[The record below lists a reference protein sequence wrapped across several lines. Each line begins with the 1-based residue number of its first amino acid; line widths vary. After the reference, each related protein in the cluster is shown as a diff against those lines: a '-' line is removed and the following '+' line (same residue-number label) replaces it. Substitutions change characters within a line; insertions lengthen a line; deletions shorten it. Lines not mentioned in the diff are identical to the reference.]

1 MVNNIGKESMKR
13 NKKGVILRVV
23 SVFALAVSLI
33 ASPLNSVNS
42 AELPSL
48 GKKCPEEGINT
59 GTTSR
64 SLVCVKSASG
74 DLRWSRVKLSSS
86 GQQPVAASKAPAGSI
101 EFHHWRGEDKTVFDT
116 IIGKFEAANPGVKVT
131 QVIKDSTSYQAN
143 ALTVIRNNPKAAVFT
158 TFRGGQ
164 FNDFSKAGMLVDITD
179 QKWVKNNV
187 IQSALAPATV
197 GGRVFGVPY
206 QSLFNNPLYNAELFA
221 KKGYKVPKT
230 WSQLLAFCKTVKAD
244 GIIPMAWPAG
254 TRGNAGQIM
263 NSFLMNSASDLATL
277 EQRVIDIETGKS
289 DLNVAWFKEI
299 ASKYKQMADAGCFPN
314 NVTGYNDSVAPVD
327 FALGKAAI
335 YPTGSFGI
343 SSVTKANPDMKG
355 KIKMMGMI
363 TVDDKPVYEGIT
375 NNTFILSVNPK
386 STSRDQQI
394 ARAFIS
400 YLAQSKVAQEYA
412 IGTSQHVS
420 IVNVDYAANI
430 DLLNVSD
437 IMSKKLLL
445 APRFLFLN
453 VAQVRDPLEDALIA
467 IGGGADVNK
476 TLTDTSAKI
485 KQNLGK

>member
-1 MVNNIGKESMKR
+1 MVKAK
-13 NKKGVILRVV
+13 KKGTVRLAAVTAI
-23 SVFALAVSLI
+23 VFALI
-33 ASPLNSVNS
+33 ASPFATVNA
-42 AELPSL
+42 AENPSL
-48 GKKCPEEGINT
+48 GKKCSDEGINT

-64 SLVCVKSASG
+64 SLICVKNTNG
-74 DLRWSRVKLSSS
+74 ELRWARVKLSSS
-86 GQQPVAASKAPAGSI
+86 GGQPVAQLKAQAGSI

-116 IIGKFEAANPGVKVT
+116 LIAKFEQANPGVKVT

-164 FNDFSKAGMLVDITD
+164 FNDFSKAGMLLDITD
-179 QKWVKNNV
+179 QRFVKNNV

-197 GGRVFGVPY
+197 GGRVYGIPY
-206 QSLFNNPLYNAELFA
+206 QSLFNNPLYNAEMFA
-221 KKGYKVPKT
+221 KKGWKVPKNWT
-230 WSQLLAFCKTVKAD
+230 QLLAFCKTAKAD
-244 GIIPMAWPAG
+244 GIIPMAWPAA
-254 TRGNAGQIM
+254 TRGNAGQII
-263 NSFLMNSASDLATL
+263 NSFLMNSAPNLETL
-277 EQRVIDIETGKS
+277 EQRVIEIESGKT
-289 DLNVAWFKEI
+289 DLTSAWFKDI
-299 ASKYKQMADAGCFPN
+299 ANKYKQMADAGCFPN

-343 SSVTKANPDMKG
+343 SSVTKANPEMKG
-355 KIKMMGMI
+355 KIKMMSMI
-363 TVDDKPVYEGIT
+363 TVDEKPLYEGIT

-420 IVNVDYAANI
+420 IVNVDYSANI

-437 IMSKKLLL
+437 IMGKKLLL

-453 VAQVRDPLEDALIA
+453 VAQVRDPMEDALIA

>member
-1 MVNNIGKESMKR
+1 MK
-13 NKKGVILRVV
+13 V
-23 SVFALAVSLI
+23 SKSAKAFKLLVAGAFAL
-33 ASPLNSVNS
+33 S
-42 AELPSL
+42 ATIVPISGSFANTPNL
-48 GKKCPEEGINT
+48 GAKCTDEGVNT

-64 SLVCVKSASG
+64 SLICVKNDKG
-74 DLRWSRVKLSSS
+74 ELRWTRVKLSST
-86 GQQPVAASKAPAGSI
+86 GQNPVSASRAPAGSI
-101 EFHHWRGEDKTVFDT
+101 EFHHWRGEDKTVFDA
-116 IIGKFEAANPGVKVT
+116 IIAKFEAANPGVKVT
-131 QVIKDSTSYQAN
+131 QVIKDSTSYQAT
-143 ALTVIRNNPKAAVFT
+143 ALTTIRSNPKAAVFT

-164 FNDFSKAGMLVDITD
+164 FNDFFKANMVADITN
-179 QKWVKNNV
+179 QRFVKNNV

-197 GGRVFGVPY
+197 AGKVYGIPY
-206 QSLFNNPLYNAELFA
+206 QSLFNNPLYNADMFA
-221 KKGYKVPKT
+221 KKGWKVPKNWT
-230 WSQLLAFCKTVKAD
+230 QLLAFCKTAKAD
-244 GIIPMAWPAG
+244 GIIPFAWPAA
-254 TRGNAGQIM
+254 TRGNAGQIL
-263 NSFLMNSASDLATL
+263 NSFLMNSAPDLATL
-277 EQRVIDIETGKS
+277 EQRVADIESGKA
-289 DLNVAWFKEI
+289 DLNSAWFKDM
-299 ASKYKQMADAGCFPN
+299 ANKYKQMNDAGCFPN

-327 FALGKAAI
+327 FATGKAAI

-355 KIKMMGMI
+355 KIKMFGMI
-363 TVDDKPVYEGIT
+363 TTDDKPLYEGIT

-400 YLAQSKVAQEYA
+400 YLAQASVAQEYA

-420 IVNVDYAANI
+420 IVNVDYSANV

-437 IMSKKLLL
+437 IMGKKLLL

-453 VAQVRDPLEDALIA
+453 VAQVRDPMEDALIA